1 MKQINQEEIVIRTDE
16 VETSAVATRH
26 RARTARW
33 RGWTA
38 CLASVAATLGV
49 ALVPTLGAAPAG
61 ATGGAVTT
69 ITGHAGATA
78 PSLGVPA
85 PAASAQISPTYVA
98 RASNGDLAVAQT
110 KAGSVFVYLIP
121 AASEANVFNIQTAP
135 APSPAFGP
143 LTGGDAYIV
152 AGTGTAGLIA
162 QPGNN
167 QFNNSTTAVATANP
181 IEPTSVAF
189 DPAGNLLI
197 AGEKSGGSAIQ
208 VVAKT
213 TGTFY
218 GVSMTAGDLYTVA
231 DVGVSGAPSTSILMG
246 DVAAASNGLSVDPSG
261 NIVVGDGDGA
271 YFVNEQTSGSL
282 SLYGKTIH
290 TRQPP

>member
-1 MKQINQEEIVIRTDE
+1 MKEASVL
-16 VETSAVATRH
+16 ATQH
-26 RARTARW
+26 RARTPRW

-38 CLASVAATLGV
+38 CLASVAATLGMV
-49 ALVPTLGAAPAG
+49 FVPTLATPAG
-61 ATGGAVTT
+61 ATGSAVTI

-162 QPGNN
+162 EPGNN
-167 QFNNSTTAVATANP
+167 QFETPPRRSPRLTRSCRRRSPSTP
-181 IEPTSVAF
+181 PGTSSSPERTRALRPF
-189 DPAGNLLI
+189 RWSPRRP
-197 AGEKSGGSAIQ
+197 
-208 VVAKT
+208 
-213 TGTFY
+213 
-218 GVSMTAGDLYTVA
+218 
-231 DVGVSGAPSTSILMG
+231 APST
-246 DVAAASNGLSVDPSG
+246 AS
-261 NIVVGDGDGA
+261 
-271 YFVNEQTSGSL
+271 
-282 SLYGKTIH
+282 
-290 TRQPP
+290 R